1 MLLNVNPTRMELL
14 RLKERLQL
22 ARRGHKLLKDKLE
35 GLMKNFLDVSKR
47 YIDLR
52 KSFDEEFVL
61 ALKKFEIST
70 QDIPEDVLDSLLEGG
85 NFHLDISSKL
95 VQVMNVKYPAF
106 STKVEG
112 SPIAYPYSLTPV
124 MLDYTFLEILKLIER
139 MVELASLEQE
149 LYSIALE
156 VAKVRRRV
164 NALEYVLIP
173 NLEETVKYIE
183 SKLEEMDRENI
194 ARLLKMKDIIRG
206 H

>member
-14 RLKERLQL
+14 RLKERLIL
-22 ARRGHKLLKDKLE
+22 AKRGHKLLKDKLE

-47 YIDLR
+47 YIELR
-52 KSFDEEFVL
+52 KDFDEKFVL
-61 ALKKFEIST
+61 ALKKFQIST
-70 QDIPEDVLDSLLEGG
+70 QDIEEDMLDSLLEGG
-85 NFHLDISSKL
+85 NFSTELSYKL
-95 VQVMNVKYPAF
+95 VNVMNVKYPTF
-106 STKVEG
+106 SVKMSG

-139 MVELASLEQE
+139 IIELASLEQE

-164 NALEYVLIP
+164 NALEYVMIP
-173 NLEETVKYIE
+173 NLEETIKYIE
-183 SKLEEMDRENI
+183 GKLEEMDRENI
-194 ARLLKMKDIIRG
+194 ARLLKIKDIIRG